1 MWFQTG
7 SWYDQP
13 SYNGI
18 QKSIYILTCIK
29 LSKNK
34 WQSCRSFQ
42 IQYNLNDHDWKK
54 NWCTSRFNLKK
65 IRMIYE

>member
-54 NWCTSRFNLKK
+54 IDVRLVL
-65 IRMIYE
+65 I